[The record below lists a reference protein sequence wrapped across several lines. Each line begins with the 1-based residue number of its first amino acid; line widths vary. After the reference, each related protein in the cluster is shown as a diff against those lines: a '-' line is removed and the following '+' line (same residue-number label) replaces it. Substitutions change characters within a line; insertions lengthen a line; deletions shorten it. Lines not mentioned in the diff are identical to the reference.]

1 MTLSHP
7 RGALGRGLGVGVC
20 GSAAQPE
27 GQEPSEGA
35 GAMPGLLPPPKVGA
49 RAAGPGGAR
58 WVCKRRGEAPQPRG
72 EAAGGGAAS
81 VKGGL
86 V

>member
-7 RGALGRGLGVGVC
+7 RGAPGQGVRGG

-27 GQEPSEGA
+27 GQEPSEGS
-35 GAMPGLLPPPKVGA
+35 GVVPGLLPPPKVGA

-58 WVCKRRGEAPQPRG
+58 GVCRRRGEAPQPRG